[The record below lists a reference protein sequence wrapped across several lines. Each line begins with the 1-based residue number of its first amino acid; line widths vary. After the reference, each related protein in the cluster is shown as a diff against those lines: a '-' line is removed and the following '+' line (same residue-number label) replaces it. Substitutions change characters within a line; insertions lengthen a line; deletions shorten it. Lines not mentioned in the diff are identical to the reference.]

1 MHFLGCSDANIRFKK
16 TNLCLTIL
24 VAVVTN
30 EPVAAVDKEVDVAS
44 LDVGVKEVVSRA
56 DVVRVM
62 LSSTVPIPL
71 TIHFKYY

>member
-1 MHFLGCSDANIRFKK
+1 MVVFKN
-16 TNLCLTIL
+16 TDLCLTIL

-44 LDVGVKEVVSRA
+44 LDVGVKEVASRA

-71 TIHFKYY
+71 TIQFKYY